1 MLILIAG
8 LPGTGKTTLASAY
21 AASEQVLHLNSDA
34 LRNELKL
41 RGKYSPETKQKVYD
55 ELLLR
60 ARKALSQG
68 ETVVVDSTFHQASVQ
83 RAFIQLAEEL
93 RVPLCWI
100 EVTASENILR
110 ERLGHPRPDSEADYT
125 VYEQIRD
132 TADPLPPHRLSLRT
146 DVDSLSI
153 LVSKIREYV
162 LENGKRG
169 PITTP

>member
-41 RGKYSPETKQKVYD
+41 RGKYSPETKQKVYN

-83 RAFIQLAEEL
+83 RAFFQLAEEL
-93 RVPLCWI
+93 RVPLC
-100 EVTASENILR
+100 
-110 ERLGHPRPDSEADYT
+110 
-125 VYEQIRD
+125 
-132 TADPLPPHRLSLRT
+132 
-146 DVDSLSI
+146 
-153 LVSKIREYV
+153 
-162 LENGKRG
+162 
-169 PITTP
+169 